1 MTSTTHRRNQA
12 KATKNMIDK
21 EIVLALLQ
29 SPNGIGIALLSALV
43 YLLAPLRDMPTQ
55 MERMTAAFEASIQ
68 KIEIMQGEIKSI
80 REAQRYGISK

>member
-1 MTSTTHRRNQA
+1 
-12 KATKNMIDK
+12 MIDK

-29 SPNGIGIALLSALV
+29 SPNGIGIALLAALV

-80 REAQRYGISK
+80 KEAQRYGNRNEN